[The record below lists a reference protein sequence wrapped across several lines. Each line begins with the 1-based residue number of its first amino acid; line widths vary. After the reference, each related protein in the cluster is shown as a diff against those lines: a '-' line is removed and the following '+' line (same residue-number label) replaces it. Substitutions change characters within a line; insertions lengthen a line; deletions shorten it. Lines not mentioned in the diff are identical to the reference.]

1 MLELENMYLNTGILK
16 IIIIVI
22 PLEKVEMAPQLVI
35 SHNLFG
41 KILKKLD
48 VHLLLDVGK
57 FIVKAITFVAII
69 LQGETFLEDIPK
81 MS

>member
-1 MLELENMYLNTGILK
+1 
-16 IIIIVI
+16 
-22 PLEKVEMAPQLVI
+22 MAPQLAI

-48 VHLLLDVGK
+48 VQLLLDVGK